1 MFTDMMT
8 GLEERSAFTWDSAAW
23 IYSVIIAVVLVRYFM
38 FVSNL
43 LQEPRSA
50 KLYYP
55 YLAFMLANIIQL
67 YTSWYLGKGT
77 YMDIEGSPLLF
88 ASRSMSDVIMC
99 IQGLMI
105 VPKDNL
111 LDDFFDM
118 KSWFMKI
125 KKTYLVVSILF
136 FFGLMN
142 HAILVSVYTD
152 NWGTSQEL
160 VQAAIFSGIM
170 ILLNLISLVS
180 KNDYYLSFHGTL
192 VIVVWS
198 SIFSQL

>member
-1 MFTDMMT
+1 MFEDMMT

-43 LQEPRSA
+43 LQEPTSA

-77 YMDIEGSPLLF
+77 YMDIEGSRLLF
-88 ASRSMSDVIMC
+88 ASRSMSDMIMC

-125 KKTYLVVSILF
+125 RKAHFLVWVLYALLYIMQGTLNFSSFAELTSPKEVIVGLSLLMTMMLLLF
-136 FFGLMN
+136 G
-142 HAILVSVYTD
+142 
-152 NWGTSQEL
+152 
-160 VQAAIFSGIM
+160 AALSE
-170 ILLNLISLVS
+170 
-180 KNDYYLSFHGTL
+180 NDYYLSIIGTFF
-192 VIVVWS
+192 VVFNL
-198 SIFSQL
+198 IQLTTL

>member
-1 MFTDMMT
+1 MT

-43 LQEPRSA
+43 LQEPKSA

-67 YTSWYLGKGT
+67 YTSWYLGKET
-77 YMDIEGSPLLF
+77 YMDIEGSPPLF
-88 ASRSMSDVIMC
+88 ASRSMSDMIMC

-125 KKTYLVVSILF
+125 K
-136 FFGLMN
+136 N
-142 HAILVSVYTD
+142 
-152 NWGTSQEL
+152 
-160 VQAAIFSGIM
+160 IFCCLDIIFLWTNESRY
-170 ILLNLISLVS
+170 ISLC
-180 KNDYYLSFHGTL
+180 LHG
-192 VIVVWS
+192 
-198 SIFSQL
+198 QLGNKSRISASRYTFWNHDTS